1 MHPYCDLCVVDLTA
15 RCDLRVVDLTVTS
28 SAG

>member
-1 MHPYCDLCVVDLTA
+1 MHPYCDLCVVDLAT